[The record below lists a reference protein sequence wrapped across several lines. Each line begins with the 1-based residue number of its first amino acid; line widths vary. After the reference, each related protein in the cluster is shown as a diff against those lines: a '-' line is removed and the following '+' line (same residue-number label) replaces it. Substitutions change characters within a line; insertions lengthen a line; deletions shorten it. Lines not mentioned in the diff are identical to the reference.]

1 MDTHIKMLLLSI
13 KSGVFMDGTR
23 KDSHKRMTASRFA
36 SGGRRNSNL
45 IYSGKCRSLGIW
57 NAVIL

>member
-23 KDSHKRMTASRFA
+23 K
-36 SGGRRNSNL
+36 GGRNSNL

-57 NAVIL
+57 NAAIL

>member
-13 KSGVFMDGTR
+13 KSGVFMDGT
-23 KDSHKRMTASRFA
+23 HKSMAASRFT
-36 SGGRRNSNL
+36 SRGRRNSNL

>member
-23 KDSHKRMTASRFA
+23 KSMAASRFT
-36 SGGRRNSNL
+36 SRGRRNSNL

>member
-23 KDSHKRMTASRFA
+23 KGSHKRMTAFRFTA
-36 SGGRRNSNL
+36 EGHR
-45 IYSGKCRSLGIW
+45 
-57 NAVIL
+57 AILT